1 MVRKMKI
8 YIVNIEEKKIN
19 IFLKERN
26 EKKNTF
32 FKMYF

>member
-26 EKKNTF
+26 EKKKYF
-32 FKMYF
+32 F